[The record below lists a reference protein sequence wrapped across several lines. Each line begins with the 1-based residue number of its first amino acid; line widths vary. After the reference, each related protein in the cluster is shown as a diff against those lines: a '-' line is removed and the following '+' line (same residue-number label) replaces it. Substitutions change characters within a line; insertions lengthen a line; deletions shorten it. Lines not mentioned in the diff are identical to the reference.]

1 MVTLSV
7 VNIGDTPPMG
17 CFDTVSLTPYRE
29 GHHSV
34 LETGKVPG
42 ANQLA
47 SFSKGLADKEPV
59 IAFTYCGIPETPYK
73 PVQIEM
79 KHLPEDRND
88 DQRSENVRR
97 LLREDRQKCS
107 NGTVHTDQKKV

>member
-1 MVTLSV
+1 M
-7 VNIGDTPPMG
+7 
-17 CFDTVSLTPYRE
+17 
-29 GHHSV
+29 
-34 LETGKVPG
+34 PG

-59 IAFTYCGIPETPYK
+59 IAFTYCGTPEAPYE

-79 KHLPEDRND
+79 MHLPEDRND